1 MAGPV
6 KGVRAPKG
14 MIRIA
19 CGAGSWGDDV
29 GEPRELMRRTTVDYL
44 IMDYLAEVTL
54 SIMRAQMDK
63 DPAKGFAGDVL
74 TVLRDIL
81 PLMDSAGTRLV
92 TNAGG
97 LNPHGCARAVTDLL
111 RAAGMGDRFK
121 VAVVD
126 GDDLLAVL
134 PALAGEE
141 AFTSLDDGRPF
152 SAVAGRILSAN
163 AYLGAAPI
171 REALDGGA
179 DIVITGRCADVSLTV
194 GPLLHE
200 FGWTDW
206 DRIAAGVVA
215 GHLLECGAQS
225 SGGNYHGWADVAG
238 LEQVGYPIVEVARD
252 GGVVLTK
259 APGTGG
265 VVNCATATEQLL
277 HEIFDPTAVLT
288 PDATVDWTTIALED
302 LGGDRVRVCGV
313 KGAPPPPTLKVSMTY
328 ADGWRVVLMWPY
340 AWPRAVAKA
349 QAALRKIEAT
359 VARLGL
365 RIDASRADI
374 FGTGAI
380 HGRRID
386 ALPAVEFDPPEVL
399 ARYAART
406 EHRADAMRLAAQ
418 QAPMHHGPPGL
429 AGSLAG
435 GRGQAARIYSHWAT
449 VIAVERVK
457 PRVSFVAADLRAVAA
472 DNAAENA
479 R

>member
-6 KGVRAPKG
+6 KGMRAPKD
-14 MIRIA
+14 MVRIA

-29 GEPRELMRRTTVDYL
+29 GEPRELMRRTAVDYL

-63 DPAKGFAGDVL
+63 DPAKGFAGDLL

-81 PLMDSAGTRLV
+81 PLMDGAGTRVV

-97 LNPHGCARAVTDLL
+97 LNPHGCARAVADLL
-111 RAAGMGDRFK
+111 GECGMRDRFK

-126 GDDLLAVL
+126 GDDLLDHL
-134 PALAGEE
+134 PALAREE

-171 REALDGGA
+171 RAALDGGA

-225 SGGNYHGWADVAG
+225 TGGNYQGWAGVAG
-238 LEQVGYPIVEVARD
+238 LEQVGYPIVEVSRD

-302 LGGDRVRVCGV
+302 LGGDRVRVYGV
-313 KGAPPPPTLKVSMTY
+313 KGAQPPTTLKVSMTY

-340 AWPRAVAKA
+340 AWPQAVAKA

-365 RIDASRADI
+365 RVDASRGDI

-380 HGRRID
+380 HGRRMD
-386 ALPAVEFDPPEVL
+386 ALGAAEFDPPEVF

-406 EHRADAMRLAAQ
+406 EHRADALRLSAQ

-435 GRGQAARIYSHWAT
+435 GRGQMARIYSHWAT
-449 VIAVERVK
+449 VIAVDRVK
-457 PRVSFVAADLRAVAA
+457 PRIGFIA
-472 DNAAENA
+472 AAESA